1 MDIPL
6 ATGPLL
12 TRLYRCLSMALLWLG
27 IIYFVN
33 LQVKSRS
40 SKIPQESPVSPVK
53 SPWLPSDHTSQF
65 STPWHLTLLLSDAL
79 LSLSKHQGEN
89 PQTQQTNK
97 HP

>member
-27 IIYFVN
+27 GIYFVH

-40 SKIPQESPVSPVK
+40 SKIPQESLPPV
-53 SPWLPSDHTSQF
+53 SPWLPSDHTSQL
-65 STPWHLTLLLSDAL
+65 STPWHLTLLLRDAL
-79 LSLSKHQGEN
+79 ISLSKHQGEN
-89 PQTQQTNK
+89 PHTQQTNK